1 MNALSPVGRMGDA
14 YEDGSPMLAFLASE
28 EARYINGQVI
38 SICGGI
44 SYINPNTVLERMEM
58 AKQATG

>member
-1 MNALSPVGRMGDA
+1 MGDA

-44 SYINPNTVLERMEM
+44 SYINPNTVLEKM
-58 AKQATG
+58 AQF

>member
-1 MNALSPVGRMGDA
+1 
-14 YEDGSPMLAFLASE
+14 MLAFLASE

-44 SYINPNTVLERMEM
+44 SYINPNTVLERM
-58 AKQATG
+58 AQF